1 VIRSVLVAALAL
13 AAAACHP
20 ARARS
25 DDPIF
30 PKLTGRVVDE
40 AGLLTP
46 AQEASLA
53 ARSEAVERSTGAQ
66 YVIVTLRS
74 LQGRPIEDY
83 GVRLGRHWGVGRK
96 YPNDGLLLI
105 VAPSERKVRIEVGYG
120 LEKRVTDPFAA
131 KVIRDDILPRFRQGR
146 FAEGIAA
153 GSEDLARRLVS
164 RESERQIAIEDHVS
178 T

>member
-1 VIRSVLVAALAL
+1 MIRCFLLAALML
-13 AAAACHP
+13 APACHS
-20 ARARS
+20 ARASS

-46 AQEASLA
+46 AQEAALG
-53 ARSEAVERSTGAQ
+53 ARSEAVERATGAQ

-74 LQGRPIEDY
+74 LQGRSIEDY
-83 GVRLGRHWGVGRK
+83 GVLLGRHWGVGRK
-96 YPNDGLLLI
+96 DHNDGLLLI
-105 VAPSERKVRIEVGYG
+105 VAPNERKVRIEVGYG
-120 LEKRVTDPFAA
+120 LERRVTDPFAA
-131 KVIRDDILPRFRQGR
+131 KVIRDDILPRFRKGR
-146 FAEGIAA
+146 FAEGIEA